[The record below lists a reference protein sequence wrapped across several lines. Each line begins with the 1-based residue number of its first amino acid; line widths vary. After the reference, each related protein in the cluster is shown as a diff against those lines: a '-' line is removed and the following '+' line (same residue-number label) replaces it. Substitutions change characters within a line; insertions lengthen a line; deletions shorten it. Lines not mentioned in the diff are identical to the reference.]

1 MTEREVRQ
9 TVIGDRNIV
18 TGTGDV
24 NIVYTL
30 PPTEAEE
37 RRSLLVLLERV
48 RQCWIAGVL
57 DGSVHGAALL
67 ELGTARMSDA
77 VEHPWERILRRG
89 IDFTGAPRLRFRLAQ
104 ILASS
109 GELDEASAILDAFT
123 GKQGAAVSARGAL
136 LSVVPVEG

>member
-1 MTEREVRQ
+1 MAKQAKREAKERGKAEKLAIAYLRGHPQDTTSWEVWSTVLRARQ
-9 TVIGDRNIV
+9 QHTD
-18 TGTGDV
+18 
-24 NIVYTL
+24 
-30 PPTEAEE
+30 E
-37 RRSLLVLLERV
+37 
-48 RQCWIAGVL
+48 
-57 DGSVHGAALL
+57 
-67 ELGTARMSDA
+67 
-77 VEHPWERILRRG
+77 ERILRRG